1 MATSIAMNVVIKIA
15 CTFCLLVIVAA
26 VLPACAYF
34 EKPAVSLDKTL
45 IDQKTFIDQHKM
57 TTRQTTARQSPPV
70 ASYRQRRI
78 ALLSETLP
86 SHEPASVK
94 PTMVSLRLV
103 DLPLRVFASMLSDLT
118 GYNIL
123 IAPDVNGI
131 VNYDLNRIDWRDALY
146 TIAEL
151 HGLGVDEYPNKK
163 LIQLYKNTGSQKNA
177 NIRMGERL
185 AKPYNVEL
193 FKLRYTDAEKIA
205 TLLKSL
211 LGEQKKHNNNDG
223 ASAIESSV
231 VADKSSHSLIV
242 QGDRQAIELAASL
255 IGTID
260 VPQRQV
266 MIEAFIVEAGED
278 FTRALGARLG
288 KHRDG
293 VFNTDNIN
301 GPYLNVPVAGG
312 SGGLG
317 LTFGSARIR
326 VELSALEKA
335 GKSRLIS
342 NPKIFTLDNQS
353 AMIFEGSEVPYQTV
367 SDSGTQT
374 EFKQA
379 GLRLAVTPSIVN
391 ERHLMLDLEINK
403 DTVDTRLQNPPITRR
418 ELTSR
423 LLVRSGD
430 VVVIGGIY
438 LKRQV
443 RAFEGMPFITHL
455 PFIGDWFRYKRREG
469 DVKELMVFIAP
480 QIV

>member
-1 MATSIAMNVVIKIA
+1 MNDVIKIA
-15 CTFCLLVIVAA
+15 CAFCLLVIVAA
-26 VLPACAYF
+26 MLSACAYF
-34 EKPAVSLDKTL
+34 EKPAVPLDKTL
-45 IDQKTFIDQHKM
+45 IDQQTFINRHQ
-57 TTRQTTARQSPPV
+57 TTARQTTARQSPPI

-86 SHEPASVK
+86 PQEPTKIK
-94 PTMVSLRLV
+94 PMMVSLRLV

-123 IAPDVNGI
+123 IAPNVNGT
-131 VNYDLNRIDWRDALY
+131 VNYNLNRIDWRDALH

-151 HGLGVDEYPNKK
+151 HGLEVDEYPNKK
-163 LIQLYKNTGSQKNA
+163 LIQLHKNTGGQKNA
-177 NIRMGERL
+177 NTRMGERS
-185 AKPYNVEL
+185 AKAHNVEL

-211 LGEQKKHNNNDG
+211 LGEQQKKNNNNDG
-223 ASAIESSV
+223 ASVIESSV

-242 QGDRQAIELAASL
+242 QGDRQTIELAASL

-301 GPYLNVPVAGG
+301 GPYLNLPVAGA

-335 GKSRLIS
+335 GMSRLIS

-379 GLRLAVTPSIVN
+379 GLKLAVTPSIVN
-391 ERHLMLDLEINK
+391 EQHLMLDLEINK

>member
-1 MATSIAMNVVIKIA
+1 MNLVIKIA
-15 CTFCLLVIVAA
+15 CAFCLLAIVAS
-26 VLPACAYF
+26 VLSACAYF
-34 EKPAVSLDKTL
+34 EKPAVPLDKTL
-45 IDQKTFIDQHKM
+45 IDQQTFINQHEMITRQM
-57 TTRQTTARQSPPV
+57 TARQTTARQSPPI

-78 ALLSETLP
+78 SLLSETLP
-86 SHEPASVK
+86 SQEPASVK
-94 PTMVSLRLV
+94 PMMVSLSLV

-123 IAPDVNGI
+123 IAPDVNGT
-131 VNYDLNRIDWRDALY
+131 VNYDLNRIDWRDALH

-151 HGLGVDEYPNKK
+151 HGLEVDEYPNKK

-177 NIRMGERL
+177 NTRMGERS

-211 LGEQKKHNNNDG
+211 LSEQQKRNNNNDG
-223 ASAIESSV
+223 VSAIESSV

-242 QGDRQAIELAASL
+242 QGDRQTIELAASL

-288 KHRDG
+288 RYRDG

-301 GPYLNVPVAGG
+301 GPYLNVPVAGA

-379 GLRLAVTPSIVN
+379 GLKLAVTPSIVN
-391 ERHLMLDLEINK
+391 EQYLMLDLEINK

>member
-1 MATSIAMNVVIKIA
+1 MNTMMKIVCIPYFSIIIS
-15 CTFCLLVIVAA
+15 TLLS
-26 VLPACAYF
+26 ACAYF
-34 EKPAVSLDKTL
+34 EKPAISSNKSL
-45 IDQKTFIDQHKM
+45 IDEQTFINQRQL
-57 TTRQTTARQSPPV
+57 TRPSPQPITSQV
-70 ASYRQRRI
+70 IPYRQRRI
-78 ALLSETLP
+78 PLLSEPLATQ
-86 SHEPASVK
+86 EPATTNSVAI
-94 PTMVSLRLV
+94 SLRLV
-103 DLPLRVFASMLSDLT
+103 GVPLRVFASMLSDLT
-118 GYNIL
+118 GHNIL
-123 IAPDVNGI
+123 IAPDVNGT
-131 VNYDLNRIDWRDALY
+131 VNHNLNRVDWRDALRA
-146 TIAEL
+146 IAEL
-151 HGLGVDEYPNKK
+151 HGLRVDEHPNQR
-163 LIQLYKNTGSQKNA
+163 LIRLYKNTAKQNNA
-177 NIRMGERL
+177 NALMDRRL
-185 AKPYNVEL
+185 IQARNVEL

-211 LGEQKKHNNNDG
+211 LGKQQKNNKDG
-223 ASAIESSV
+223 TASTPQSSV
-231 VADKSSHSLIV
+231 VGDKGSQSLIV
-242 QGDRQAIELAASL
+242 QGDRQTIELAASL
-255 IGTID
+255 VGTID

-301 GPYLNVPVAGG
+301 GPYLNVPVAAG

-326 VELSALEKA
+326 IELSALEKA
-335 GKSRLIS
+335 GMSRLIS

-367 SDSGTQT
+367 SDNGTQT

-379 GLRLAVTPSIVN
+379 GLKLAVTPSIVN
-391 ERHLMLDLEINK
+391 EQHLMLDLEINK

-455 PFIGDWFRYKRREG
+455 PFIGDWFQHKRREG
-469 DVKELMVFIAP
+469 DIKELMVFIAP

>member
-1 MATSIAMNVVIKIA
+1 MVAGIAMNAMMKTIQLLFCIA
-15 CTFCLLVIVAA
+15 IAITLIS
-26 VLPACAYF
+26 ACAYF
-34 EKPAVSLDKTL
+34 EKPAMPPDRPL
-45 IDQKTFIDQHKM
+45 IDQQAFIKE
-57 TTRQTTARQSPPV
+57 RQLSHSQQPTMPTLVTP
-70 ASYRQRRI
+70 YRQRRI
-78 ALLSETLP
+78 PLLSESP
-86 SHEPASVK
+86 PNEAAAIESPAI
-94 PTMVSLRLV
+94 SLRLV
-103 DLPLRVFASMLSDLT
+103 KVPLRVFTSMLSDLT

-123 IAPDVNGI
+123 IAPDIDSTVNH
-131 VNYDLNRIDWRDALY
+131 NLNRVGWREALHI
-146 TIAEL
+146 IAEL
-151 HGLGVDEYPNKK
+151 QGLVVDEQSDKK
-163 LIQLYKNTGSQKNA
+163 LIRLYKST
-177 NIRMGERL
+177 
-185 AKPYNVEL
+185 AKLKDASTQNDKRFSKARNVEL
-193 FKLRYTDAEKIA
+193 FKLRYTDPDKIA
-205 TLLKSL
+205 ALLKSL
-211 LGEQKKHNNNDG
+211 LGEQQKNNNTG
-223 ASAIESSV
+223 SAAATIQNSV
-231 VADKSSHSLIV
+231 VGDKSSHSLIV
-242 QGDRQAIELAASL
+242 QGDRQTIELAASL

-288 KHRDG
+288 KQQDG
-293 VFNTDNIN
+293 LFNTDNIN
-301 GPYLNVPVAGG
+301 GPYLNVPVAGS

-367 SDSGTQT
+367 SDNGTQT

-379 GLRLAVTPSIVN
+379 GLKLAVTPSIVN
-391 ERHLMLDLEINK
+391 EQHLMLDLEINK

-423 LLVRSGD
+423 LLVRTGD

-438 LKRQV
+438 LKKQV

-455 PFIGDWFRYKRREG
+455 PFIGNWFQHKRREG

>member
-1 MATSIAMNVVIKIA
+1 MNDVIKIA
-15 CTFCLLVIVAA
+15 CTFCLLVIIAA
-26 VLPACAYF
+26 VLSACAYF
-34 EKPAVSLDKTL
+34 EKSAIPLDKTL
-45 IDQKTFIDQHKM
+45 IDEKTFINRHQTTTRKM
-57 TTRQTTARQSPPV
+57 TAQRPPPI

-86 SHEPASVK
+86 PQEPTTIK
-94 PTMVSLRLV
+94 PMMVSLRLV

-123 IAPDVNGI
+123 IAPDASST
-131 VNYDLNRIDWRDALY
+131 VNYNLNRIDWRDALH

-163 LIQLYKNTGSQKNA
+163 LIQLYKNTGGQKNA
-177 NIRMGERL
+177 NTRMGERS

-211 LGEQKKHNNNDG
+211 LSEQKKHSNDG
-223 ASAIESSV
+223 GVSATESSV

-242 QGDRQAIELAASL
+242 QGDRQTIELAASL

-288 KHRDG
+288 RHRDG

-301 GPYLNVPVAGG
+301 GPYLNLPVAGG

-335 GKSRLIS
+335 GMSRLIS

-379 GLRLAVTPSIVN
+379 GLKLAVTPSIVN
-391 ERHLMLDLEINK
+391 EQHLMLDLEINK

-455 PFIGDWFRYKRREG
+455 PFIGDWFRYKRRAG

>member
-1 MATSIAMNVVIKIA
+1 MNDVMKIA
-15 CTFCLLVIVAA
+15 CIFCFSVIATTLLS
-26 VLPACAYF
+26 ACAYF
-34 EKPAVSLDKTL
+34 EKPVTPSDKPL
-45 IDQKTFIDQHKM
+45 IDQQAFIDRH
-57 TTRQTTARQSPPV
+57 QTTAPPSPPIRTPV
-70 ASYRQRRI
+70 VPYRQRRI
-78 ALLSETLP
+78 PLLSEPLS
-86 SHEPASVK
+86 SHEPAAAE
-94 PTMVSLRLV
+94 PMMLSLRLV
-103 DLPLRVFASMLSDLT
+103 DVPLRVFASMLSDLT
-118 GYNIL
+118 GHNIL
-123 IAPDVNGI
+123 IAPDINGT
-131 VNYDLNRIDWRDALY
+131 VNYSLNRIDWRDALHS
-146 TIAEL
+146 IAEL
-151 HGLGVDEYPNKK
+151 QGLSVDEHADKK
-163 LIQLYKNTGSQKNA
+163 LIQIYKNTGKQKNA
-177 NIRMGERL
+177 SIRMNGQS
-185 AKPYNVEL
+185 AKAHNVEL
-193 FKLRYTDAEKIA
+193 FKLLYTDAEKMA

-211 LGEQKKHNNNDG
+211 LGEQQKQSNNGNTP
-223 ASAIESSV
+223 AIKSSV
-231 VADKSSHSLIV
+231 VGDKSSHSLIV

-288 KHRDG
+288 RHRDG
-293 VFNTDNIN
+293 IFSTDNIN
-301 GPYLNVPVAGG
+301 GPYLNVPVAGA

-379 GLRLAVTPSIVN
+379 GLKLAVTPSIVN
-391 ERHLMLDLEINK
+391 EQHLMLDLAINK

-438 LKRQV
+438 LKQQV

-455 PFIGDWFRYKRREG
+455 PFIGDWFRYRRREG

>member
-1 MATSIAMNVVIKIA
+1 MNTVTQIRLYFLATTI
-15 CTFCLLVIVAA
+15 A
-26 VLPACAYF
+26 VLISACAYF
-34 EKPAVSLDKTL
+34 EKPTVPSDKRL
-45 IDQKTFIDQHKM
+45 IDRQAFINQRLQGKPQAP
-57 TTRQTTARQSPPV
+57 TLPALLPLQ
-70 ASYRQRRI
+70 RQRRI
-78 ALLSETLP
+78 NLLSASPLP
-86 SHEPASVK
+86 ESDAIASS
-94 PTMVSLRLV
+94 PISLRLTDV
-103 DLPLRVFASMLSDLT
+103 PLRIFAAMLSDLI

-123 IAPDVNGI
+123 IAPDINGVVNH
-131 VNYDLNRIDWRDALY
+131 DLNRVGWREALY
-146 TIAEL
+146 AIAEL
-151 HGLGVDEYPNKK
+151 QGLTVDEQSDKR
-163 LIQLYKNTGSQKNA
+163 LIRLYKSNPDRNTSSAAIN
-177 NIRMGERL
+177 NRMQTERS
-185 AKPYNVEL
+185 VEL
-193 FKLRYTDAEKIA
+193 FKLRYADADKIA

-211 LGEQKKHNNNDG
+211 LGERQPQGGDSSRS
-223 ASAIESSV
+223 ASIRSSV
-231 VADKSSHSLIV
+231 IGDNSSHSLIV
-242 QGDRQAIELAASL
+242 QGDKQTIELAASL

-293 VFNTDNIN
+293 LFRTENIN
-301 GPYLNVPVAGG
+301 GPYLNVPVSGAG
-312 SGGLG
+312 GGLG

-379 GLRLAVTPSIVN
+379 GLKLAVTPNIVN
-391 ERHLMLDLEINK
+391 EQHLILDLEINK

-438 LKRQV
+438 LNQQV

-455 PFIGDWFRYKRREG
+455 PLIGNWFQHKRREG

>member
-1 MATSIAMNVVIKIA
+1 MNTALKIA
-15 CTFCLLVIVAA
+15 HLLSCTATAA
-26 VLPACAYF
+26 MLISACAYF
-34 EKPAVSLDKTL
+34 EKPAVPSDKPL
-45 IDQKTFIDQHKM
+45 IDQQAFINQHQRTYTQKQPM
-57 TTRQTTARQSPPV
+57 PPLV
-70 ASYRQRRI
+70 TPYRQRRI
-78 ALLSETLP
+78 PLLSESSSP
-86 SHEPASVK
+86 HEPATIES
-94 PTMVSLRLV
+94 PAISLRLANV
-103 DLPLRVFASMLSDLT
+103 PLRIFTSMLSDLT
-118 GYNIL
+118 SYNIL
-123 IAPDVNGI
+123 IAPDVDI
-131 VNYDLNRIDWRDALY
+131 TVNHNLNRIGWREALR

-151 HGLGVDEYPNKK
+151 QGLTVDEQANKR
-163 LIQLYKNTGSQKNA
+163 LIRLYKSTAKLKDASTRTDRRFAK
-177 NIRMGERL
+177 ER
-185 AKPYNVEL
+185 NVEL
-193 FKLRYTDAEKIA
+193 FKLRYTDPDKIA
-205 TLLKSL
+205 ILLKSI
-211 LGEQKKHNNNDG
+211 LGKQQKKSSDG
-223 ASAIESSV
+223 NTAETVQSSV
-231 VADKSSHSLIV
+231 VGDKSSHSLIV
-242 QGDRQAIELAASL
+242 QGDRQTIELAASL

-288 KHRDG
+288 KQRDG
-293 VFNTDNIN
+293 LFSTDNIN
-301 GPYLNVPVAGG
+301 GLYLNTPVVGR

-342 NPKIFTLDNQS
+342 NPKIFTLDNQP

-367 SDSGTQT
+367 SDNGTQT

-379 GLRLAVTPSIVN
+379 GLKLAVTPSIVN
-391 ERHLMLDLEINK
+391 EQHLILDLEINK

-423 LLVRSGD
+423 LLVRTGD

-438 LKRQV
+438 LKKQV
-443 RAFEGMPFITHL
+443 RTFEGMPFITHL
-455 PFIGDWFRYKRREG
+455 PFIGNWFQHKRREG

>member
-1 MATSIAMNVVIKIA
+1 MKIIRASSLAIIAA
-15 CTFCLLVIVAA
+15 ALVS
-26 VLPACAYF
+26 ACAYF
-34 EKPAVSLDKTL
+34 EKPAVPSDKPL
-45 IDQKTFIDQHKM
+45 IDERAFINE
-57 TTRQTTARQSPPV
+57 RQLRHPQQPPLTMPIV
-70 ASYRQRRI
+70 PIRQRRI
-78 ALLSETLP
+78 NLLSESSQPERTTIESPPL
-86 SHEPASVK
+86 
-94 PTMVSLRLV
+94 SLRLKDV
-103 DLPLRVFASMLSDLT
+103 PLRIFSSMLSDLI

-123 IAPDVNGI
+123 IAPDADSVVNQT
-131 VNYDLNRIDWRDALY
+131 LNRVGWREALY

-151 HGLGVDEYPNKK
+151 QGFAVDEQDDKK
-163 LIQLYKNTGSQKNA
+163 LIRLYKSTEKFKGIGARGDNLVSKKA
-177 NIRMGERL
+177 
-185 AKPYNVEL
+185 NVEL
-193 FKLRYTDAEKIA
+193 FKLRYANPDKIA
-205 TLLKSL
+205 ILLRSL
-211 LGEQKKHNNNDG
+211 LGEQRQKNNGNNT
-223 ASAIESSV
+223 SEPTRSSV
-231 VADKSSHSLIV
+231 VSDQSSHSLIV
-242 QGDRQAIELAASL
+242 QGDRQTIEMAASL
-255 IGTID
+255 INTLD

-288 KHRDG
+288 KHRG
-293 VFNTDNIN
+293 GLFSTDNIN
-301 GPYLNVPVAGG
+301 GPYLNLPVAGA

-379 GLRLAVTPSIVN
+379 GLKLAVTPSIVN
-391 ERHLMLDLEINK
+391 EQHLMLDLEINK

-423 LLVRSGD
+423 LLVRTGD

-438 LKRQV
+438 LKKQV

-455 PFIGDWFRYKRREG
+455 PLIGGWFQHKRREG
-469 DVKELMVFIAP
+469 DVKELIVFIAP

>member
-1 MATSIAMNVVIKIA
+1 MNAAIKIV
-15 CTFCLLVIVAA
+15 CLPSCIVSAT
-26 VLPACAYF
+26 LLISACAYF
-34 EKPAVSLDKTL
+34 EKPAVPYDKPL
-45 IDQKTFIDQHKM
+45 IDQRAFINQHQLVQPQK
-57 TTRQTTARQSPPV
+57 PPIKPPMLPLV
-70 ASYRQRRI
+70 TPYQQRRI
-78 ALLSETLP
+78 PLLSESLP
-86 SHEPASVK
+86 SRKPAEIAS
-94 PTMVSLRLV
+94 PAMSLRLV
-103 DLPLRVFASMLSDLT
+103 NVPLRIFTSMLSDLT
-118 GYNIL
+118 SYNIL
-123 IAPDVNGI
+123 IAPDVDTT
-131 VNYDLNRIDWRDALY
+131 VNHNLNRVGWREALR

-151 HGLGVDEYPNKK
+151 QGLAVDEQTDKR
-163 LIQLYKNTGSQKNA
+163 LIRLYKSTAKLRDANTQAGGQF
-177 NIRMGERL
+177 
-185 AKPYNVEL
+185 AKGYHVEL
-193 FKLRYTDAEKIA
+193 FKLRYTDPDKIA
-205 TLLKSL
+205 ILLKSI
-211 LGEQKKHNNNDG
+211 LGNQQKKNSDG
-223 ASAIESSV
+223 NAAATIQNSV
-231 VADKSSHSLIV
+231 VGDKSSHSLIV
-242 QGDRQAIELAASL
+242 QGDRQTIELAASL

-288 KHRDG
+288 KQQDG
-293 VFNTDNIN
+293 LFSADNIN
-301 GPYLNVPVAGG
+301 GPYLNVPVAGS

-326 VELSALEKA
+326 VELSALERA

-367 SDSGTQT
+367 SDNGTQT

-379 GLRLAVTPSIVN
+379 GLKLAVTPSIVN
-391 ERHLMLDLEINK
+391 EQHLMLDLEINK

-455 PFIGDWFRYKRREG
+455 PIIGHWFQHKRREG

>member
-1 MATSIAMNVVIKIA
+1 MATSIAMNTVMKTACIA
-15 CTFCLLVIVAA
+15 CLSIIIGILLS
-26 VLPACAYF
+26 ACAYF
-34 EKPAVSLDKTL
+34 EKPAISSDKSL
-45 IDQKTFIDQHKM
+45 IDEQAFINQ
-57 TTRQTTARQSPPV
+57 RQSMRPSPQPITPQV
-70 ASYRQRRI
+70 IPYRQRRI
-78 ALLSETLP
+78 PLLSEP
-86 SHEPASVK
+86 SPTHEPAATNSVAI
-94 PTMVSLRLV
+94 SLRLV
-103 DLPLRVFASMLSDLT
+103 DVPLRVFASMLSDLT

-123 IAPDVNGI
+123 IAPDLDGTVNH
-131 VNYDLNRIDWRDALY
+131 NLNRVDWRDALQA
-146 TIAEL
+146 IAEL
-151 HGLGVDEYPNKK
+151 HGLRVDEHPRQK
-163 LIQLYKNTGSQKNA
+163 LIRLYKNTAKQNNA
-177 NIRMGERL
+177 NTLMNRRS
-185 AKPYNVEL
+185 AQARNVEL

-205 TLLKSL
+205 SLLKSL
-211 LGEQKKHNNNDG
+211 LGERQKNDKNG
-223 ASAIESSV
+223 TAATAQNSV
-231 VADKSSHSLIV
+231 VGDKGSQSLIV
-242 QGDRQAIELAASL
+242 QGDRQTIELAASL

-288 KHRDG
+288 KHKDG

-301 GPYLNVPVAGG
+301 GPYLNVPVVGG

-326 VELSALEKA
+326 IELSALEKA

-391 ERHLMLDLEINK
+391 EQHLMLDLEINK

-455 PFIGDWFRYKRREG
+455 PFIGEWFQHKRREG

>member
-1 MATSIAMNVVIKIA
+1 MATGTAMK
-15 CTFCLLVIVAA
+15 LLSLSLVAIIS
-26 VLPACAYF
+26 ACAYF
-34 EKPAVSLDKTL
+34 EKPAVPYDQSL
-45 IDQKTFIDQHKM
+45 IDAQDFIAQQQLN
-57 TTRQTTARQSPPV
+57 TQQQTAMPITPI
-70 ASYRQRRI
+70 RQRRI
-78 ALLSETLP
+78 KLLD
-86 SHEPASVK
+86 ASSDVMAQQHTAMES
-94 PTMVSLRLV
+94 PPLSLRMTDV
-103 DLPLRVFASMLSDLT
+103 PLRIFSSALSDLIA
-118 GYNIL
+118 YNIL
-123 IAPDVNGI
+123 IATDVDSV
-131 VNYDLNRIDWRDALY
+131 VNQSLNRIGWREALY

-151 HGLGVDEYPNKK
+151 QGLQLHEQQDKR
-163 LIQLYKNTGSQKNA
+163 LIRLYKGSAETQNNK
-177 NIRMGERL
+177 GL
-185 AKPYNVEL
+185 ARQTANVEL
-193 FKLRYTDAEKIA
+193 FRLRYADPDKIA
-205 TLLKSL
+205 SLLKSL
-211 LGEQKKHNNNDG
+211 LGEQRRKTNNGNVHD
-223 ASAIESSV
+223 SAQSSV
-231 VADKSSHSLIV
+231 VSDKSSHSLIV
-242 QGDRQAIELAASL
+242 QGDKQTIQLAASL
-255 IGTID
+255 IATVD

-278 FTRALGARLG
+278 FARALGARLG
-288 KHRDG
+288 KHRNRL
-293 VFNTDNIN
+293 FQTDNIN
-301 GPYLNVPVAGG
+301 GPYVNLPVTGS

-342 NPKIFTLDNQS
+342 NPKIFTLDNQP

-379 GLRLAVTPSIVN
+379 GLKLAVTPSIVN
-391 ERHLMLDLEINK
+391 QQHLMLDLEINK

-438 LKRQV
+438 LQKQV
-443 RAFEGMPFITHL
+443 RAFEGMPLITHVPL
-455 PFIGDWFRYKRREG
+455 IGRWFQHRRREG